1 MSENSLSVAVRAGNF
16 SLLNQAADFLTQE
29 IFDACGVQ
37 LHLHLFV
44 SRDVSTKLFGVFET

>member
-1 MSENSLSVAVRAGNF
+1 MGENSLSVAVCAGNP
-16 SLLNQAADFLTQE
+16 SLLNQAADFLTHE

-44 SRDVSTKLFGVFET
+44 SRDVSTKLFGHLET